1 VPAVGR
7 KSGRN
12 AVIYMDPTGAAA
24 ASRLAYQA
32 TWTMNFTVDKFDVTS
47 VDDPNKVYVAGLP
60 DAAGT
65 FAGFYD
71 DTSVQT
77 YTAATDGLARKL
89 YLYPDKNL
97 ATQYWF
103 GTILPD
109 FSIDSGVADSMKVS
123 SSWNAASAFFKV
135 G

>member
-1 VPAVGR
+1 MAAVGR

-12 AVIYMDPTGAAA
+12 AVIYMDPTGSAA

-32 TWTMNFTVDKFDVTS
+32 KWSINFTVDKFDVTT
-47 VDDPNKVYVAGLP
+47 VDDANKIYVTGFP
-60 DAAGT
+60 DAQGT
-65 FAGFYD
+65 FSGFYD
-71 DTSVQT
+71 DTSAQT

-103 GTILPD
+103 GTVLPD
-109 FSIDSGVADSMKVS
+109 FQIDSDVGAAMTVA
-123 SSWNAASAFFKV
+123 SSWAAASAITKV

>member
-1 VPAVGR
+1 
-7 KSGRN
+7 
-12 AVIYMDPTGAAA
+12 MDPTGSAA

-32 TWTMNFTVDKFDVTS
+32 TWSINFTVDKFDVTS
-47 VDDPNKVYVAGLP
+47 VDDSNKTYVAGFP
-60 DAAGT
+60 DAQGQ

-71 DTSVQT
+71 DTSAQT

-103 GTILPD
+103 GTVLPD
-109 FSIDSGVADSMKVS
+109 FSVDGDVGGPIKVA
-123 SSWNAASAFFKV
+123 SSWAASSPMFKV

>member
-32 TWTMNFTVDKFDVTS
+32 TWSMNFTVDKYDVTS
-47 VDDPNKVYVAGLP
+47 IDDPNKVYVAGLP
-60 DAAGT
+60 DASGQ

-71 DTSVQT
+71 DTSAQT

-109 FSIDSGVADSMKVS
+109 FSIDGGVADSIKVS
-123 SSWNAASAFFKV
+123 ASWSAASPIIKQ

>member
-12 AVIYMDPTGAAA
+12 SVIYMDPTGAAA

-32 TWTMNFTVDKFDVTS
+32 TWSMNFTVDKYDVTS
-47 VDDPNKVYVAGLP
+47 IDDPNKVYVAGLP
-60 DAAGT
+60 DASGQ

-71 DTSVQT
+71 DTSAQT

-109 FSIDSGVADSMKVS
+109 FSIDGGVADSIKVS
-123 SSWNAASAFFKV
+123 ASWSAASPIIKQ